1 MIENLHVV
9 EKAALKKELASMK
22 AKDFRLIT
30 ITAHFR
36 EGKMELTYALE
47 GADRQFAA
55 VRTHYELA
63 DEIASVQ
70 DIFMNALLYEL
81 EIVDI
86 YDVKVQNCEPGLYLE
101 PEKRGAFRRDV

>member
-1 MIENLHVV
+1 MIENLKVV
-9 EKAALKKELASMK
+9 DKGEVKKELTHMK
-22 AKDFRLIT
+22 SKDFRLIT
-30 ITAHFR
+30 IIGNFR
-36 EGKMELTYALE
+36 ENKMEITYALE
-47 GADRQFAA
+47 GKDRQFAA
-55 VRTHYELA
+55 VRTHYELSE
-63 DEIASVQ
+63 EIASVQ